1 MCSISINQTVDA
13 QLTALGDAK
22 KRKKFKKR
30 VFRLADEA
38 KTDISGALDLTSC
51 HIKRMPPSLREI
63 RKTTIGRHR
72 LYFTGYHT
80 QCHYS
85 TCFLKLNKKAGVDD
99 DDDKAFQNKLRRA
112 LEDPP
117 ILELSVDFRTKKVK
131 IS

>member
-22 KRKKFKKR
+22 KRKKLKKR

-51 HIKRMPPSLREI
+51 HIKRMPPDLREI

-72 LYFTGYHT
+72 LFFTGYHT
-80 QCHYS
+80 QCRYVA
-85 TCFLKLNKKAGVDD
+85 FYLKRFKQYGVNDE
-99 DDDKAFQNKLRRA
+99 DDKAFQNILRRA

-117 ILELSVDFRTKKVK
+117 ILEFSFPNESTNP
-131 IS
+131 